1 MNEKEASMWMS
12 RLVEAP
18 ADGQLPDPALIWWKA
33 RLLDRQTAQARALR
47 PVLVA
52 QWFSLVVP
60 PAAAIILC
68 AVDWP
73 GIRALLASF

>member
-1 MNEKEASMWMS
+1 MTEKEASMWMS

-18 ADGQLPDPALIWWKA
+18 ANGELPDPALIWWKA
-33 RLLDRQTAQARALR
+33 RLLDRQAAQARAMR

-52 QWFSLVVP
+52 QWLSLVVA
-60 PAAAIILC
+60 PAAAIVLC

-73 GIRALLASF
+73 GIRNLLASF